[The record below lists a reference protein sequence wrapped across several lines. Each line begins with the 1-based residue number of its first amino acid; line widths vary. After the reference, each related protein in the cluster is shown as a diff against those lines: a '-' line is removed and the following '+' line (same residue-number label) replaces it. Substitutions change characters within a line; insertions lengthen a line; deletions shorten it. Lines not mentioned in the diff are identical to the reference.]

1 MRRAVILGLSL
12 GFALASAAMVTIAED
27 KKANELLQS
36 GLTRE
41 TVQGDLKGAIAL
53 YQQAAKEAGANRSLS
68 AKAQLRLGAAYQ
80 KLGDAQARSV
90 FERVARDYADQPE
103 AAEARTRLNALGAPP
118 AATPPAPTLTEILS
132 IRGRGAPG
140 RIRQITLYN
149 REGKVLDKVGEPA
162 PNGTITL
169 SPDGKR
175 VAVVKDAAIVV
186 YDVATKSVTKLTPGP
201 GDTQPTWSPDGSRI
215 AFQVR
220 SNQPSR
226 PIGVY
231 VVPSDGKGKEELLA
245 PIPDLTL
252 ISWSYDGRFLTYQT
266 AGATTG
272 SDIWVLPLAADR
284 KPIPVL
290 RTPLEEISMR
300 ISPDGRYIAYKL
312 VEAGRNDVYVRQFDS
327 ANPGTLPSAETWK
340 VSVDPGT
347 GRAGIRWRSD
357 GKELYY
363 ISTSGGVMAVDITTT
378 PTFKAGPPRLLF
390 QTPDT
395 YHLSPSN
402 TAGFS
407 DVSADG
413 QIFMLS
419 VPQVMGL
426 LR

>member
-1 MRRAVILGLSL
+1 
-12 GFALASAAMVTIAED
+12 
-27 KKANELLQS
+27 
-36 GLTRE
+36 
-41 TVQGDLKGAIAL
+41 
-53 YQQAAKEAGANRSLS
+53 
-68 AKAQLRLGAAYQ
+68 
-80 KLGDAQARSV
+80 
-90 FERVARDYADQPE
+90 
-103 AAEARTRLNALGAPP
+103 
-118 AATPPAPTLTEILS
+118 
-132 IRGRGAPG
+132 
-140 RIRQITLYN
+140 
-149 REGKVLDKVGEPA
+149 
-162 PNGTITL
+162 
-169 SPDGKR
+169 
-175 VAVVKDAAIVV
+175 
-186 YDVATKSVTKLTPGP
+186 
-201 GDTQPTWSPDGSRI
+201 
-215 AFQVR
+215 
-220 SNQPSR
+220 
-226 PIGVY
+226 
-231 VVPSDGKGKEELLA
+231 
-245 PIPDLTL
+245 
-252 ISWSYDGRFLTYQT
+252 
-266 AGATTG
+266 
-272 SDIWVLPLAADR
+272 
-284 KPIPVL
+284 
-290 RTPLEEISMR
+290 MR

-413 QIFMLS
+413 QIFALS